1 MTTEQQADTVWKA
14 GLYLRLSQEDEG
26 EAESSSIATQR
37 ALLTEYAAR
46 SGLPV
51 VDVYTDDGYSGTSFD
66 RPGFQRMLRDIEAE
80 RINCV
85 ITKDFSRFG
94 RNASETME
102 FMDKW
107 FPRHGTRYISVTDG
121 LDTGKRSPGMTASLM
136 STINELYARD
146 ISQKIKSA
154 LTIKMK
160 QGKYISPFAPYG
172 YRKDPNDKNRL
183 LKDPAAATVVQEI
196 FRRAANG
203 EKTSTIAED
212 LNARGILT
220 PSQYRNT
227 NGAGIG
233 AQSYGRRTEWT
244 AGGICKLLRNEV
256 YLGKLLQGKTEKLS
270 FKEKTSIARKR
281 ESWIVVE
288 GTHEPL
294 VSQAL
299 FQLARTR
306 CSSRRC
312 LETKGFENVF
322 SGVAFCAA
330 CGKQMSPV
338 KTRKRNGT
346 YDLVCGGYKAHGTCA
361 CSNHFIDHDSLCEA
375 VLSVLGPC
383 LTLTPEEKERL
394 LAQLLRRDE
403 KEKRRQTMGQEAE
416 ALARAQRRKQSVA
429 ELTRRLFEEHCLGIV
444 EEAAYCGLMEQYA
457 AELAGLEQRIALL
470 KAALQAP
477 ADGGICRQR
486 FSALLEE
493 AAAPKKLTK
502 ALLQRL
508 VERIEVEQGA
518 WTRDACGKRIKRQ
531 RVHIYLKC
539 ACEGNL
545 GRQ

>member
-1 MTTEQQADTVWKA
+1 MTMEQQADTVWKA

-37 ALLTEYAAR
+37 ALLTEYAAH
-46 SGLPV
+46 SGLTV
-51 VDVYTDDGYSGTSFD
+51 IDVYTDDGYSGISFD
-66 RPGFQRMLRDIEAE
+66 RPGFQRMLRDIEAG

-85 ITKDFSRFG
+85 LTKDFSRFG
-94 RNASETME
+94 RNASETMD

-121 LDTGKRSPGMTASLM
+121 LDTGKQSPGMTASLM

-154 LTIKMK
+154 LTIKME

-183 LKDPAAATVVQEI
+183 IRDPAAATVVQEI
-196 FRRAANG
+196 FVRAANG
-203 EKTSTIAED
+203 EKTSAIAKD
-212 LNARGILT
+212 LNVRGILT
-220 PSQYRNT
+220 PSQYRNA

-233 AQSYGRRTEWT
+233 AQSSEHRTEWT
-244 AGGICKLLRNEV
+244 AAGICKLLRNEV

-270 FKEKTSIARKR
+270 FKETTSTARKR

-294 VSQAL
+294 VSREL

-312 LETKGFENVF
+312 LQTKGFENIF
-322 SGVAFCAA
+322 SGIVFCAD
-330 CGKQMSPV
+330 CGKQMSLV
-338 KTRKRNGT
+338 KTRKKNSA
-346 YDLVCGGYKAHGTCA
+346 YNLACGGYKAYGAGA
-361 CSNHFIDHDSLCEA
+361 CSNHFIDYDSLLEA
-375 VLSVLGPC
+375 VLSVLGPS
-383 LTLTPEEKERL
+383 LTLKQEEKEHL

-403 KEKRRQTMGQEAE
+403 REKHRQTMGQDAG
-416 ALARAQRRKQSVA
+416 ALAKAQRRKQSVA

-444 EEAAYCGLMEQYA
+444 EEAAYCGLMAQYA
-457 AELAGLEQRIALL
+457 AELTGLEQRIDLL

-477 ADGGICRQR
+477 TDGGICRQR
-486 FSALLEE
+486 FTALLEE
-493 AAAPKKLTK
+493 AATPKRLCK

-508 VERIEVEQGA
+508 AERIEVEQGT
-518 WTRDACGKRIKRQ
+518 WTTDACGKRIKRQ
-531 RVHIYLKC
+531 RIHIYLKC
-539 ACEGNL
+539 VCKESRG
-545 GRQ
+545 

>member
-1 MTTEQQADTVWKA
+1 M
-14 GLYLRLSQEDEG
+14 
-26 EAESSSIATQR
+26 
-37 ALLTEYAAR
+37 
-46 SGLPV
+46 
-51 VDVYTDDGYSGTSFD
+51 
-66 RPGFQRMLRDIEAE
+66 
-80 RINCV
+80 
-85 ITKDFSRFG
+85 
-94 RNASETME
+94 
-102 FMDKW
+102 
-107 FPRHGTRYISVTDG
+107 
-121 LDTGKRSPGMTASLM
+121 
-136 STINELYARD
+136 
-146 ISQKIKSA
+146 
-154 LTIKMK
+154 
-160 QGKYISPFAPYG
+160 
-172 YRKDPNDKNRL
+172 
-183 LKDPAAATVVQEI
+183 
-196 FRRAANG
+196 
-203 EKTSTIAED
+203 
-212 LNARGILT
+212 
-220 PSQYRNT
+220 
-227 NGAGIG
+227 
-233 AQSYGRRTEWT
+233 
-244 AGGICKLLRNEV
+244 
-256 YLGKLLQGKTEKLS
+256 
-270 FKEKTSIARKR
+270 
-281 ESWIVVE
+281 
-288 GTHEPL
+288 
-294 VSQAL
+294 
-299 FQLARTR
+299 
-306 CSSRRC
+306 
-312 LETKGFENVF
+312 ETKGFENVF

-346 YDLVCGGYKAHGTCA
+346 YDLACGGYKAHGTCA

-416 ALARAQRRKQSVA
+416 ALAKAQRRKQSVA